1 MFFQTLGGALFIA
14 VGQAVFQNGLI
25 TGVIKNAPSVGPE
38 VIVGAGATEMRHV
51 LTQLGQLDQLD
62 GVIKAYMSGLRDAYR
77 VSLAIAVVAF
87 VASLFLEWKSVKA
100 GGNKDEVA
108 VPAL

>member
-1 MFFQTLGGALFIA
+1 
-14 VGQAVFQNGLI
+14 
-25 TGVIKNAPSVGPE
+25 
-38 VIVGAGATEMRHV
+38 
-51 LTQLGQLDQLD
+51 
-62 GVIKAYMSGLRDAYR
+62 
-77 VSLAIAVVAF
+77 VAF